1 MARGRLGAVMLDD
14 YEPTPKEIA
23 AFVERMLVTLA
34 DMTAAA
40 PSLKRL
46 GEQLRLAKLSAER
59 QRRTLPRA
67 VAGAPSS
74 AEAAEAADDI
84 AGDLLVLAARA
95 EFSGLAMLAYL
106 IGIAQEEA
114 EARARARP

>member
-1 MARGRLGAVMLDD
+1 MLDD

-23 AFVERMLVTLA
+23 AFVERMLLSLA

-46 GEQLRLAKLSAER
+46 GEQLRLAKLSAE
-59 QRRTLPRA
+59 QHRRTLPRA
-67 VAGAPSS
+67 VAGTAPS
-74 AEAAEAADDI
+74 AEEAGDI
-84 AGDLLVLAARA
+84 AGDLLLLAARA

-106 IGIAQEEA
+106 IGIAREEA
-114 EARARARP
+114 EARARG